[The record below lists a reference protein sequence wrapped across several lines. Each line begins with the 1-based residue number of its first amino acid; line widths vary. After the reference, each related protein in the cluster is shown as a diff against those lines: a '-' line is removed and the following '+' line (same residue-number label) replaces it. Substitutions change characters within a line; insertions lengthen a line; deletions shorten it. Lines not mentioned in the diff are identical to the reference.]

1 MTPKKIKEVAVVE
14 INLEDAKIKYKGE
27 WQSVE
32 DLAEK
37 IKQKMEAGDMKVT
50 NLAAALEK
58 LKTTL
63 EDAHELEI
71 KILLPREDYEKLIAL
86 GEGDDRACVR
96 KAIVA
101 FIEGGGQAES
111 GPTAAPESKE
121 KKKSIIQCAKC
132 KTPLEIP
139 SDERPIEIEC
149 PYCGTSRI
157 LKLEDEGEAHHT
169 DHFIG

>member
-1 MTPKKIKEVAVVE
+1 MAE

-27 WQSVE
+27 WLSVE
-32 DLAEK
+32 DLTGE
-37 IKQKMEAGDMKVT
+37 IKQKMDAGDMKIT

-63 EDAHELEI
+63 ENAHELEI
-71 KILLPREDYEKLIAL
+71 KIALPREDYEKLKAL
-86 GEGDDRACVR
+86 GGGDDHACVR
-96 KAIVA
+96 KAIMA

-111 GPTAAPESKE
+111 APTAAPKAAPESKE

-157 LKLEDEGEAHHT
+157 LKLEDEGEPHHT
-169 DHFIG
+169 DHFLG

>member
-1 MTPKKIKEVAVVE
+1 MAE

-27 WQSVE
+27 WLSVE
-32 DLAEK
+32 DLTGE
-37 IKQKMEAGDMKVT
+37 IKQKMEAGDMKIT

-63 EDAHELEI
+63 ENAHELEI
-71 KILLPREDYEKLIAL
+71 KIALPREDYEKLKAL
-86 GEGDDRACVR
+86 GGGDDRACVR
-96 KAIVA
+96 KAIMA

-111 GPTAAPESKE
+111 APTATPTAAPKAAPESKE

-149 PYCGTSRI
+149 NYCGTSRI
-157 LKLEDEGEAHHT
+157 LKSEDEGEPRHM
-169 DHFIG
+169 DHFLG

>member
-1 MTPKKIKEVAVVE
+1 VVE
-14 INLEDAKIKYKGE
+14 INFEDAKIKYKGE
-27 WQSVE
+27 WLSVE
-32 DLAEK
+32 DLAGK
-37 IKQKMEAGDMKVT
+37 IKQKMDAGDMKIT

-63 EDAHELEI
+63 ENAHELEI
-71 KILLPREDYEKLIAL
+71 KIVLPREDYEKLIAL
-86 GEGDDRACVR
+86 GGGDDRASVR
-96 KAIVA
+96 KAIMA
-101 FIEGGGQAES
+101 FIEGGSQTEP

-121 KKKSIIQCAKC
+121 NIKSIIQCAKC

-157 LKLEDEGEAHHT
+157 LKSGDEGEPVHK
-169 DHFIG
+169 DHFLG

>member
-1 MTPKKIKEVAVVE
+1 VAEV
-14 INLEDAKIKYKGE
+14 NLEDAKIKYKGE
-27 WQSVE
+27 WLSIE
-32 DLAEK
+32 DLTGE
-37 IKQKMEAGDMKVT
+37 IKQKMEAGDMKIT

-63 EDAHELEI
+63 ENAHELEI
-71 KILLPREDYEKLIAL
+71 KIVLPREDYEKLKAL
-86 GEGDDRACVR
+86 GGGDDRACVR
-96 KAIVA
+96 KAIMA

-111 GPTAAPESKE
+111 APTAAPESKE

-149 PYCGTSRI
+149 SYCGTSRI
-157 LKLEDEGEAHHT
+157 LKSEDEGEPRHM
-169 DHFIG
+169 DHFLG

>member
-1 MTPKKIKEVAVVE
+1 MVE

-27 WQSVE
+27 WLSVE
-32 DLAEK
+32 DLTGE
-37 IKQKMEAGDMKVT
+37 IKQKMEAGDMKIT

-63 EDAHELEI
+63 ENAHELEI
-71 KILLPREDYEKLIAL
+71 KILLPREDYEKLKAL
-86 GEGDDRACVR
+86 GGGDDRAGVR
-96 KAIVA
+96 KAIMA
-101 FIEGGGQAES
+101 FIEGGSQAES
-111 GPTAAPESKE
+111 APTAASKAVSESKE

-149 PYCGTSRI
+149 SYCGTSRI
-157 LKLEDEGEAHHT
+157 LKSEDEGEPHHT